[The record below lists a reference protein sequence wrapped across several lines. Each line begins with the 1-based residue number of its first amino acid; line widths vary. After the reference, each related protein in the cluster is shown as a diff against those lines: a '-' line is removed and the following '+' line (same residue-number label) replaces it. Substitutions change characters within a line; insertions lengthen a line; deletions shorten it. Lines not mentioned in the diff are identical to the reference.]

1 MKLAFL
7 SSVLLSLSFYGI
19 ASMWSFVQYK
29 QIGSDVERE
38 WRRRYTNQSVLIGR
52 HRTGGFFRASQQSD
66 ATLPGDDPER
76 HGFERSDNSPEEK
89 QIEDGKVIVELEG
102 DNDPIDPHN
111 WPLLKRARTILI
123 LSMLVFTQAWAG
135 ACDSLGNQRA
145 SAQYH
150 VSPVAEDLSTA
161 MYLFGIGSGCLFVG
175 PLSQTLGRNPVYLS
189 GTLIYLCFILGTS
202 LAKNYAS
209 QVVFRYL
216 AGLASSAALG
226 INGATVGDMF
236 RPVERSLW
244 FPVIAWVNV
253 ARKLCLIPTMF
264 GITDDLQLLSSHLS

>member
-1 MKLAFL
+1 
-7 SSVLLSLSFYGI
+7 
-19 ASMWSFVQYK
+19 MWSFVQFK
-29 QIGSDVERE
+29 QIGKDVEQE
-38 WRRRYTNQSVLIGR
+38 WKRKSTNQSLLIGGN
-52 HRTGGFFRASQQSD
+52 RTGGPFRTSQQFD
-66 ATLPGDDPER
+66 ATLSGDDPEQHR
-76 HGFERSDNSPEEK
+76 VEQSYNSPDENWA
-89 QIEDGKVIVELEG
+89 EDGKVIVELEG

-111 WPLLKRARTILI
+111 WPLLKRARTILL

-189 GTLIYLCFILGTS
+189 GSLIYLCFILGTS
-202 LAKNYAS
+202 LAKNFAS
-209 QVVFRYL
+209 QVLFRYL

-226 INGATVGDMF
+226 INGATVGDLF

-244 FPVIAWVNV
+244 FPIIAWVNV
-253 ARKLCLIPTMF
+253 ARMLYPVQIML